1 MKLKNICR
9 IIALLM
15 ALTLWPMI
23 SLGETGYSFNRYT
36 LDPEAM
42 KELEKKD
49 TFPVRVI
56 KKVVADGVNS
66 SARDNPD
73 VLSLTVENQSS
84 ETVKDIV
91 LLVVAYDEGNR
102 AAPIQGTGIAGMK
115 GTNKRSIS
123 VWPQEALNLEAGKS
137 QIINVACQHSQF
149 TGLRALVVEY
159 TDAEGNTYV
168 NDLYEQWQEL
178 ALGSPTIL
186 LD

>member
-1 MKLKNICR
+1 MKLRNVCQ
-9 IIALLM
+9 IITLLLV
-15 ALTLWPMI
+15 LTLWPLI
-23 SLGETGYSFNRYT
+23 SLGETGFSFNRYT

-42 KELEKKD
+42 KELEKQD
-49 TFPVRVI
+49 TFAVHVT
-56 KKVVADGVNS
+56 KKVVADNVNGS
-66 SARDNPD
+66 FRDNSD
-73 VLSLTVENQSS
+73 VLSITVENQSS
-84 ETVKDIV
+84 GTVTGIV
-91 LLVVAYDEGNR
+91 LLVVAYDEENR
-102 AAPIQGTGIAGMK
+102 AAPIQRTGLSSMR

-123 VWPQEALNLEAGKS
+123 VWPQKSWNLEAGKS
-137 QIINVACQHSQF
+137 QIINVSCEHSQF